1 MPPMRRMGKP
11 AKPKDTKATI
21 RRILSYMLRRKL
33 LLLAVMIF
41 VLISSLAGVI
51 GTYMLRPIINDCII
65 PMVEAQEK
73 DFGPLIRMLSLM
85 GGVYLA
91 GALASLWAAA
101 PDDPDHPRDAKF
113 RPSRSFQ

>member
-1 MPPMRRMGKP
+1 MGKP

-51 GTYMLRPIINDCII
+51 GTYMLRPIINDCIL
-65 PMVEAQEK
+65 PMVEPQEK

-91 GALASLWAAA
+91 GALASYGQQRLMF
-101 PDDPDHPRDAKF
+101 PITHG
-113 RPSRSFQ
+113 SL